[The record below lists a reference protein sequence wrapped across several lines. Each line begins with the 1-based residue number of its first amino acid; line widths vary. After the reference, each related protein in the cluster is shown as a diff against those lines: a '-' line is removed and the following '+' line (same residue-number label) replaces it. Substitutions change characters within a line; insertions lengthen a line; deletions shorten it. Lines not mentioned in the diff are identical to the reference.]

1 MYEKS
6 NSINMVMRDSKT
18 LESGKKVAPKKVA
31 YRDVILS
38 FFSGETTFSITS
50 IMTPLV
56 SRANDQLRYYYMQ
69 QNVM

>member
-1 MYEKS
+1 MYKKS

-38 FFSGETTFSITS
+38 FFRGKTTFSI
-50 IMTPLV
+50 TPLV